1 MERVPQMSFRKKIV
15 FYVNISGGIFMK
27 KVLRTLGVLALGGML
42 AACGNSAGTT
52 KQADSSSAGDGS
64 SQAAESKSADGVT
77 NVTIWSPTDTAAIEA
92 WWVEKID
99 QWNKENPD
107 IQVKREAIDRADAY
121 AYENKITT
129 ATTSGNLPDILYV
142 DGPMVSYYAA
152 NGITVP
158 LDSYFPAD
166 DLKDFM
172 PSTVQADTYDGK
184 LYAIAPTE
192 SSVALFYNKDYLDK
206 AGIEYPSDTDI
217 KKAWTW
223 SQFLDN
229 AKKLTTD
236 DYVGT
241 NIIMDKGEGIIYA
254 LGQFFTEG
262 GAEFVNEDGSK
273 ADGYVNSDASVKT
286 AEYLNEFIKNGYA
299 NLDPV
304 KDEFLNGKAAT
315 LLGGSWNIADL
326 EKSNLNWGVSYF
338 PVADD
343 GKAASPTGDW
353 AAAITRDSKN
363 PDAAGKFLQ
372 WAMNSDNIASY
383 ASAVAK
389 PASRTS
395 SYEKMEGW
403 DSGARALMK
412 WQLQNT
418 GVSRPR
424 TPSYSVLSTDF
435 STAMLNIF
443 AGADAKEE
451 LDNVAKN
458 FDENYEMYYKK

>member
-1 MERVPQMSFRKKIV
+1 
-15 FYVNISGGIFMK
+15 
-27 KVLRTLGVLALGGML
+27 
-42 AACGNSAGTT
+42 
-52 KQADSSSAGDGS
+52 
-64 SQAAESKSADGVT
+64 
-77 NVTIWSPTDTAAIEA
+77 
-92 WWVEKID
+92 
-99 QWNKENPD
+99 
-107 IQVKREAIDRADAY
+107 
-121 AYENKITT
+121 
-129 ATTSGNLPDILYV
+129 
-142 DGPMVSYYAA
+142 
-152 NGITVP
+152 
-158 LDSYFPAD
+158 
-166 DLKDFM
+166 
-172 PSTVQADTYDGK
+172 
-184 LYAIAPTE
+184 
-192 SSVALFYNKDYLDK
+192 
-206 AGIEYPSDTDI
+206 
-217 KKAWTW
+217 
-223 SQFLDN
+223 
-229 AKKLTTD
+229 
-236 DYVGT
+236 
-241 NIIMDKGEGIIYA
+241 MDKGEGIIYA

-262 GAEFVNEDGSK
+262 GAEFVSEDGSK
-273 ADGYVNSDASVKT
+273 ADGYINSDKSIKT

-326 EKSNLNWGVSYF
+326 EKSDLNWGVSYF

-353 AAAITRDSKN
+353 AATITKDSKN

-372 WAMNSDNIASY
+372 WAMSSDNIATY

-389 PASRTS
+389 PASRIS

-435 STAMLNIF
+435 SAAMLNIF